1 MRSAPSDEAKLD
13 LDRFSTGS
21 RPEQPEHSMRSTAS
35 YRKSLIQYFIISG
48 CIQKPRAM
56 SSNTLAVGLRS
67 PRRDIA
73 DLPETDVE
81 ILDTLEKMRTWREK
95 AFKDG
100 LEVGFVPTMGALH
113 NGHLSLGQ
121 LRHQTV

>member
-1 MRSAPSDEAKLD
+1 
-13 LDRFSTGS
+13 
-21 RPEQPEHSMRSTAS
+21 
-35 YRKSLIQYFIISG
+35 
-48 CIQKPRAM
+48 M
-56 SSNTLAVGLRS
+56 SSNALAVGLRS
-67 PRRDIA
+67 PRAIA

>member
-1 MRSAPSDEAKLD
+1 M
-13 LDRFSTGS
+13 
-21 RPEQPEHSMRSTAS
+21 
-35 YRKSLIQYFIISG
+35 SL
-48 CIQKPRAM
+48 KA
-56 SSNTLAVGLRS
+56 LAVGLRS
-67 PRRDIA
+67 PRRDIT

-81 ILDTLEKMRTWREK
+81 ILDTLEKMRTWREA

-121 LRHQTV
+121 LCH